1 MLSTLGIVEDALD
14 HLNTDAGIVA
24 LIGEGAVFHA
34 DVDQDQPMPFVLFSF
49 PKIDLRDAQG
59 YGAAQATG
67 QVAEAT
73 LVIGIINEQHDP
85 KGLGDLANAADTAVR
100 SWAPSDWSVRQV
112 EALEERTASLVE
124 EGQTIQSATMVYRVI
139 LEHD

>member
-1 MLSTLGIVEDALD
+1 
-14 HLNTDAGIVA
+14 
-24 LIGEGAVFHA
+24 
-34 DVDQDQPMPFVLFSF
+34 MPFVLFSF

-59 YGAAQATG
+59 YGPAHATG

-100 SWAPSDWSVRQV
+100 SWAPSDCLYDKSKPSKNAPPLWSRKARQFK
-112 EALEERTASLVE
+112 ARRWCIACYWSMTDARDSN
-124 EGQTIQSATMVYRVI
+124 GNPPDRP
-139 LEHD
+139 HRGWG